1 MSYDSV
7 EATMAENY
15 DRYLGPL
22 FFYPYA
28 DDLVARLPV
37 YPGVR
42 VLEIA
47 CGTGIVT
54 ARLWNRL
61 RGHGSLVATDLNES
75 MLAYARTQV
84 PPAAGLEWRQ
94 VDATKLPF
102 SDNMFDA
109 VVCEF
114 GLMFFPDKT
123 SSAAEAFRVLRPGGQ
138 WLFNVWDAVER
149 NRIGALVHETV
160 AAFFP
165 TDPPQFFRAPFAYHD
180 PATITGLLERAR
192 FERIQWEY
200 VEKTGTSLSAADA
213 AIGLI
218 DGAPIGAEII
228 ARRADAVP
236 EIKAAVA
243 ARIAAELG
251 DPPARIPL
259 RALVFAARRPADG
272 RPDTP
277 QSAHGSRGHQGL
289 APP

>member
-1 MSYDSV
+1 MIYDSV
-7 EATMAENY
+7 AVTMAQNY

-37 YPGVR
+37 RPGVR

-61 RGHGSLVATDLNES
+61 RGQGTLVATDLNES
-75 MLAYARTQV
+75 MLAYAQTQV
-84 PPAAGLEWRQ
+84 SPAAGLEWRK
-94 VDATKLPF
+94 VDATNLPF
-102 SDNMFDA
+102 PDVMFDA

-114 GLMFFPDKT
+114 GLMFFPDKAA
-123 SSAAEAFRVLRPGGQ
+123 SAAEAFRVLQPGGH
-138 WLFNVWDAVER
+138 WLFNVWDAVEH

-180 PATITGLLERAR
+180 APTITALLERAG

-200 VEKTGTSLSAADA
+200 VEKTGTSPSATDA
-213 AIGLI
+213 ATGLI

-243 ARIAAELG
+243 AKIAAELG
-251 DPPARIPL
+251 DPPVPIPL
-259 RALVFAARRPADG
+259 RALVFSARRPADG
-272 RPDTP
+272 RHDTP
-277 QSAHGSRGHQGL
+277 RAAADPGGNSG
-289 APP
+289 